1 MIKIECLKFNKLF
14 NLSYS
19 DKKLIKNLIT
29 LQNIHKTYTGNI
41 EAVKRLY
48 FDVEEKT
55 CCALL
60 GPNGAGKSSVMRMLY
75 GHSLCDKKEGSL
87 INVFGL
93 DPAKEELAIKYQTGV
108 VPQENNLDEEL
119 TVFQNLILFA
129 RFYGM
134 SREKAEKRIDE
145 LLLFMDLSDR
155 KNSAIKTLSGGMMRR
170 LIIARA
176 LINNPKLLILDEPT
190 TGLDPQVRQLI
201 WDKLYS
207 LKKQGV
213 TIMLCTHYM
222 EEAFHLCDKIIIMH
236 NGEKIT
242 EGNPKKLLKEH
253 IEDYVLEIM
262 ATDYPEVSDE
272 CMKNIR
278 VDKLNERVLMY
289 ADNMECLKT
298 VMEQL
303 ADHAHYLR
311 QANLE
316 DLFLKIT
323 GRGINEN

>member
-1 MIKIECLKFNKLF
+1 MTE
-14 NLSYS
+14 
-19 DKKLIKNLIT
+19 NLIS
-29 LQNIHKTYTGNI
+29 LKNVYKTYSGNI
-41 EAVKRLY
+41 EAVKRLC
-48 FDVEEKT
+48 FDVEKNT

-75 GHSLCDKKEGSL
+75 GHSLRDKREESS
-87 INVFGL
+87 INVFSI
-93 DPAKEELAIKYQTGV
+93 DPAVDELAIKYHTGV

-119 TVFQNLILFA
+119 TVFQNLSLFA
-129 RFYGM
+129 KFYGM
-134 SREKAEKRIDE
+134 SNVDAENRIDE
-145 LLLFMDLSDR
+145 LLHFMDLSDR
-155 KNSAIKTLSGGMMRR
+155 KNASIKTLSGGMMRR

-176 LINNPKLLILDEPT
+176 LLNRPKLLILDEPT

-201 WDKLYS
+201 WDRLHS

-213 TIMLCTHYM
+213 TIVLCTHYM

-236 NGEKIT
+236 KGEKIT

-262 ATDYPEVSDE
+262 AADYPEIPDG
-272 CMKNIR
+272 CMGNIR
-278 VDKLNERVLMY
+278 VDKLHERVVMY
-289 ADNMECLKT
+289 ADNIECLKKVT
-298 VMEQL
+298 ENL
-303 ADHAHYLR
+303 ADHSHYLR

-323 GRGINEN
+323 GRGLNED